1 MSNKREKSN
10 EKRNKKVMIIAIFF
24 IATFAIFITAWF
36 TLECGRHKK
45 VAVLKHHIMFDY
57 EIGDKQ
63 DDSSEQTTPDEAES
77 ESTTTDLNETETR
90 PDTLSNNAT
99 GNANTNCENETK
111 AKPISQDNSN
121 NVTHNNED
129 VDNTGEADNNK
140 EDEEEPKKIPVTIK
154 IDNKS
159 SVYGSPQKE
168 LTYTITKG
176 DVTQKDLNITLTKE
190 AGKEVGTYK
199 ITGKC
204 SGKEYDVTFIN
215 GTYTIT
221 KNKMKVKIDSKTSY
235 EGEPLKKLTYQIV
248 EGHLVNGDKA
258 DKVFKLET
266 NADSTKAGRYK
277 ITGKTI
283 NKNYHINY
291 KYGKYVVEEKN
302 SDEKIPVTIK
312 IDDKSSVY
320 GSPQKEL
327 TYTITSGNVKK
338 KDLKGCITLTKES
351 GTAVDTYAIT
361 GKCSSK
367 KYDVTFING
376 IYTITKNKMKVKIDS
391 KTSYEGE
398 ALKELTYQIV
408 EGGLVNGDTAGKVF
422 NLETDADSTKAGR
435 YKITGKT
442 INNNYHIDYEY
453 GEYVVEEKNSDEKIP
468 VTIKID
474 DKSSV
479 YGSQQKELTYTITKG
494 DVTQKDLN
502 ITLTKEAGKE
512 VGTYKITGKC
522 SSKEYDVTFING
534 TYTITEN
541 EMKVKIDSKTSYEGE
556 ALKELTYQIVEGGL
570 VNGDTAEE
578 VFELQTDADIT
589 KAGKYKITGKTI
601 NKNYHI
607 DYEYGE
613 YVVEEKN
620 SYEKIPVTIKID
632 DKSSVYGS
640 QQKELT
646 YTITSGNVKKK
657 DLEGCITLTKESG
670 TAVDTYAITGKCSS
684 DKYDVSFINGTY
696 TITENKM
703 KVKIDSKTSYEGEA
717 LKELTYQIVEG
728 GLVNGDKAEEV
739 FELQTDADITK
750 AGRYKITGKT
760 INNNYHVDYEYGEY
774 VVEVKLKEYDTSG
787 WNFDKTTF
795 DYDGFGHRPE
805 LTGVPSE
812 VIVKYSLEPQTKAD
826 KYTLT
831 VTFTVPKDYKPV
843 EDMTTEFEI
852 NKAIY
857 DDIPLTFNDEE
868 IVKDSDGNAVVST
881 LFDDN
886 SVDGYSI
893 KLPED
898 ITLPDGVT
906 FSHYEVNGA
915 KVDDDYSI
923 TSPGTYSIEAV
934 FNQEDL
940 ENYEKLVVKA
950 TLKLEHAFEVTL
962 SAEQSGEQLVVT
974 VGIANIHKEGFG
986 MMDWM
991 FRFELPEGVT
1001 YSDENQIGD
1010 SGVEVIYNPDNGMAL
1025 ASAPY
1030 NMDLD
1035 DFDYALEDIPQFY
1048 QFIFDIDEGVDEVDI
1063 KMKDVTGSY
1072 LFDYDNIIQAMGPDK
1087 QTGPISIVRE
1097 LKLRDEITT
1106 EPLIVE
1112 TIEMVD
1118 TTMDMVI
1125 LEGARETGS
1134 EERKLEE
1141 IEVELPRIKE
1151 DIEDE
1156 IFETSDQ

>member
-1 MSNKREKSN
+1 M
-10 EKRNKKVMIIAIFF
+10 
-24 IATFAIFITAWF
+24 
-36 TLECGRHKK
+36 
-45 VAVLKHHIMFDY
+45 
-57 EIGDKQ
+57 
-63 DDSSEQTTPDEAES
+63 
-77 ESTTTDLNETETR
+77 
-90 PDTLSNNAT
+90 
-99 GNANTNCENETK
+99 
-111 AKPISQDNSN
+111 
-121 NVTHNNED
+121 
-129 VDNTGEADNNK
+129 
-140 EDEEEPKKIPVTIK
+140 
-154 IDNKS
+154 
-159 SVYGSPQKE
+159 
-168 LTYTITKG
+168 
-176 DVTQKDLNITLTKE
+176 
-190 AGKEVGTYK
+190 
-199 ITGKC
+199 
-204 SGKEYDVTFIN
+204 
-215 GTYTIT
+215 
-221 KNKMKVKIDSKTSY
+221 
-235 EGEPLKKLTYQIV
+235 
-248 EGHLVNGDKA
+248 
-258 DKVFKLET
+258 
-266 NADSTKAGRYK
+266 
-277 ITGKTI
+277 
-283 NKNYHINY
+283 
-291 KYGKYVVEEKN
+291 
-302 SDEKIPVTIK
+302 
-312 IDDKSSVY
+312 
-320 GSPQKEL
+320 
-327 TYTITSGNVKK
+327 
-338 KDLKGCITLTKES
+338 
-351 GTAVDTYAIT
+351 
-361 GKCSSK
+361 
-367 KYDVTFING
+367 
-376 IYTITKNKMKVKIDS
+376 
-391 KTSYEGE
+391 
-398 ALKELTYQIV
+398 
-408 EGGLVNGDTAGKVF
+408 
-422 NLETDADSTKAGR
+422 
-435 YKITGKT
+435 
-442 INNNYHIDYEY
+442 
-453 GEYVVEEKNSDEKIP
+453 
-468 VTIKID
+468 
-474 DKSSV
+474 
-479 YGSQQKELTYTITKG
+479 
-494 DVTQKDLN
+494 
-502 ITLTKEAGKE
+502 
-512 VGTYKITGKC
+512 
-522 SSKEYDVTFING
+522 
-534 TYTITEN
+534 
-541 EMKVKIDSKTSYEGE
+541 
-556 ALKELTYQIVEGGL
+556 
-570 VNGDTAEE
+570 
-578 VFELQTDADIT
+578 
-589 KAGKYKITGKTI
+589 
-601 NKNYHI
+601 
-607 DYEYGE
+607 
-613 YVVEEKN
+613 
-620 SYEKIPVTIKID
+620 
-632 DKSSVYGS
+632 
-640 QQKELT
+640 
-646 YTITSGNVKKK
+646 
-657 DLEGCITLTKESG
+657 
-670 TAVDTYAITGKCSS
+670 
-684 DKYDVSFINGTY
+684 
-696 TITENKM
+696 
-703 KVKIDSKTSYEGEA
+703 
-717 LKELTYQIVEG
+717 
-728 GLVNGDKAEEV
+728 
-739 FELQTDADITK
+739 
-750 AGRYKITGKT
+750 
-760 INNNYHVDYEYGEY
+760 
-774 VVEVKLKEYDTSG
+774 KLKEYDTSG

-812 VIVKYSLEPQTKAD
+812 VTVKYSLEPQTKAD

-852 NKAIY
+852 NKATY

-1134 EERKLEE
+1134 EERKLEK
-1141 IEVELPRIKE
+1141 IEAELPRIKE

-1156 IFETSDQ
+1156 IFVIQNFGKITLLNPSIQTRIAEQNEHDTIYIVKTANSKLMVRETKTLIGLEMVM

>member
-408 EGGLVNGDTAGKVF
+408 EGGLVNGDTAEEVF
-422 NLETDADSTKAGR
+422 ELQTDADITKTGK

-442 INNNYHIDYEY
+442 INKNYYIDYEY
-453 GEYVVEEKNSDEKIP
+453 GEYVVEEKNSD
-468 VTIKID
+468 
-474 DKSSV
+474 
-479 YGSQQKELTYTITKG
+479 
-494 DVTQKDLN
+494 
-502 ITLTKEAGKE
+502 
-512 VGTYKITGKC
+512 
-522 SSKEYDVTFING
+522 
-534 TYTITEN
+534 
-541 EMKVKIDSKTSYEGE
+541 
-556 ALKELTYQIVEGGL
+556 
-570 VNGDTAEE
+570 
-578 VFELQTDADIT
+578 
-589 KAGKYKITGKTI
+589 
-601 NKNYHI
+601 
-607 DYEYGE
+607 
-613 YVVEEKN
+613 
-620 SYEKIPVTIKID
+620 EKIPVTIKID

-684 DKYDVSFINGTY
+684 EKYDVSFINGTY
-696 TITENKM
+696 TITENEM
-703 KVKIDSKTSYEGEA
+703 KVKIDSKTSYEGET
-717 LKELTYQIVEG
+717 LKKLTYQIVEG

-812 VIVKYSLEPQTKAD
+812 VTVKYSLEPQTKAD

-852 NKAIY
+852 NKATY

-1134 EERKLEE
+1134 EERKLEK
-1141 IEVELPRIKE
+1141 IEAELPRIKE